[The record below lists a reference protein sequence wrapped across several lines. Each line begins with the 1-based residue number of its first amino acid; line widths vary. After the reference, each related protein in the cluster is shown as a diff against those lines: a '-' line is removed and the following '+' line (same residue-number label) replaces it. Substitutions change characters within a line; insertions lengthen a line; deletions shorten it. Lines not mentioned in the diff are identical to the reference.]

1 MHEQFYIGLTVLQ
14 MPLFLIYDKDY
25 LQACSYLG
33 HNHISHL
40 SFTVNLY
47 KMN

>member
-25 LQACSYLG
+25 LQAVISDILIFHII
-33 HNHISHL
+33 HNKISDA
-40 SFTVNLY
+40 V
-47 KMN
+47 

>member
-25 LQACSYLG
+25 LHAGSYLG
-33 HNHISHL
+33 HIDISH
-40 SFTVNLY
+40 SNSQ
-47 KMN
+47 